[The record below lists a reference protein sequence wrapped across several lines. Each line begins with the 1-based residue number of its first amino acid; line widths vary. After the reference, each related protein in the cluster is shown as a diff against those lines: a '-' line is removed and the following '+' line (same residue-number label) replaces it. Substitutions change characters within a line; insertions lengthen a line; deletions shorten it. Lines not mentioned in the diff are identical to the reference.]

1 MTQDNLYTFTSYIFL
16 LFWSLQLLHILHLKF
31 VINFIFFFIVSG
43 QQVQYELEAN
53 EDSAGGIFVID
64 FQVTK
69 IEYVLTTFREQIL
82 NIYHRLSGNKIEYV
96 LTTFR

>member
-1 MTQDNLYTFTSYIFL
+1 ML
-16 LFWSLQLLHILHLKF
+16 
-31 VINFIFFFIVSG
+31 FFIVSG

-69 IEYVLTTFREQIL
+69 IEYVLTTFR
-82 NIYHRLSGNKIEYV
+82 
-96 LTTFR
+96 